1 MQKNAEIKRKQE
13 EKEILKK
20 LFCMKNL
27 YTDLEDDDADLELDN
42 EIIKIQEIKT
52 GMKEFM
58 DEIDKKKMKSNQ
70 LFQRLQLGY
79 KD

>member
-13 EKEILKK
+13 EKESLKK